1 MLRIDSKYFILLH
14 RYLFII
20 VFKVVCLDVGELL
33 IIFSFCFDLS
43 NLILDT
49 GNLPY
54 VLISAFWCLLVT
66 GQVEDLPS
74 FERRIL
80 SRTADSR
87 LQL

>member
-20 VFKVVCLDVGELL
+20 VFKVVCLDADELL

-43 NLILDT
+43 YLILDR

-54 VLISAFWCLLVT
+54 VLISAYWYLLVT
-66 GQVEDLPS
+66 DQVEDLPY

-87 LQL
+87 SQL